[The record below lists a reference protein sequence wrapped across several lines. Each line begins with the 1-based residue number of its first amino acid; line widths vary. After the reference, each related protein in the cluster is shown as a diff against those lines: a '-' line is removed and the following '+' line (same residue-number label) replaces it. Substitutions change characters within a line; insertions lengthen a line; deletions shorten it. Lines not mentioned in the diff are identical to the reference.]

1 MRLLAIEATGA
12 AVSVAL
18 IRSDPDDAVGDR
30 VARFAAIEGPGTS
43 DRLIQLIDDLLAAEH
58 GGLGSIETIAV
69 DRGPGGF
76 TAVRAAVAAARG
88 LALALGRPIL
98 PLSAFEAVAAA
109 AAGSGVA
116 TVLAA
121 IDTGRGSVLVQAFTG
136 DVLPLGPAADRGADP
151 ALSSLPRPV
160 VVAGSGRVAVLAAV
174 AADDDVRGIDVVPD
188 ARTLGLLAARR
199 LRTGLAPAPPFT
211 VEPVYLRPPDARP
224 PRRLI
229 ERPDAASSDHAGPQA

>member
-18 IRSDPDDAVGDR
+18 VEAANDGRDR
-30 VARFAAIEGPGTS
+30 VVACTGIDGPGTS
-43 DRLIQLIDDLLAAEH
+43 DRLIQLVDALLPPDD
-58 GGLGSIETIAV
+58 GGIGAVDMIAV

-88 LALALGRPIL
+88 LALAVDRPLL
-98 PLSAFEAVAAA
+98 PLTAFEVLAA
-109 AAGSGVA
+109 AAGDAGG

-121 IDTGRGSVLVQAFTG
+121 IDTRRGTVRLQAFTG
-136 DVLPLGPAADRGADP
+136 DADP
-151 ALSSLPRPV
+151 LMPPRDAQPEEALHGLARPLTV
-160 VVAGSGRVAVLAAV
+160 VGSGCELVLAA
-174 AADDDVRGIDVVPD
+174 AADKGGVTALGVTPD
-188 ARTLGLLAARR
+188 ARVLGLLAARR
-199 LRTGLAPAPPFT
+199 LRQGLAPAPPFT
-211 VEPVYLRPPDARP
+211 VEPLYLRPPDARP